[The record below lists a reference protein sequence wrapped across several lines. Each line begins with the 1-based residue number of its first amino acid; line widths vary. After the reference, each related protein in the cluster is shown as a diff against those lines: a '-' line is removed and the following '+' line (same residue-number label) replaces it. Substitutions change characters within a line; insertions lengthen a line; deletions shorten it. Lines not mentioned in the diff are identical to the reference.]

1 MPLNLYLVR
10 QNGLSAPNELVAYV
24 VAAIKEEDAITHLPP
39 CYKSKISVAF
49 LGICAN
55 TNIKKDEVIL
65 AEYLIP

>member
-24 VAAIKEEDAITHLPP
+24 VAAIKEGDAITHLPSCVKP
-39 CYKSKISVAF
+39 DINVEF

-55 TNIKKDEVIL
+55 TNIKKDEIVL
-65 AEYLIP
+65 AEYLTP